1 MEPTPLPTES
11 DASYGFTLIMN
22 NLGYLRQQAEANNK
36 RPFPATEDEVK
47 ALVKLAERERPLVV
61 KVTTEAVVEQ
71 IMGKT
76 GESVAK
82 FQSLYNQFLLLLEAQ
97 AKALKQDLATQ
108 ATAMQTAAKAG
119 GEAAVAMQT
128 SAVAVAAAG
137 KKVREDLPTSL
148 PVSGRV
154 YGFTDWKTA
163 VGCLLGP
170 VVLLLLVMAV
180 TGQFSKVDK
189 EAYERVKADY
199 EQMKAADSRLK
210 TTNGELGSNVVR
222 YEAQIK
228 RYRAKNPKTTDFPR

>member
-1 MEPTPLPTES
+1 MEPTPPPINPVNVLMADIAIITQYVR
-11 DASYGFTLIMN
+11 AY
-22 NLGYLRQQAEANNK
+22 NK

-47 ALVKLAERERPLVV
+47 ALVKLAERDRPLVV
-61 KVTTEAVVEQ
+61 QVETAEVVEQ

-82 FQSLYNQFLLLLEAQ
+82 FQSLYNEFFRLLEAQ

-137 KKVREDLPTSL
+137 KKVKEDLPTSL
-148 PVSGRV
+148 PVSGGV

-170 VVLLLLVMAV
+170 VVLLLLAM
-180 TGQFSKVDK
+180 TLMGQFSKVDK
-189 EAYERVKADY
+189 EAYEQMKADY
-199 EQMKAADSRLK
+199 EQMKVEDSRLK
-210 TTNGELGSNVVR
+210 TTNGELGSNVFR